1 MLRYLGL
8 KLLAEKHEG
17 IREESSCIIMLSI
30 EMLKEGEEASAS
42 LL

>member
-1 MLRYLGL
+1 MLGYLGL

-17 IREESSCIIMLSI
+17 IREESFCITMLSI
-30 EMLKEGEEASAS
+30 EMLKEAEEATAS

>member
-1 MLRYLGL
+1 MLGYSGL

-17 IREESSCIIMLSI
+17 IREEGFCMIMLSI
-30 EMLKEGEEASAS
+30 EVLKAAEEASAS